1 MKKDRVIGPLYCV
14 TAALIWGLSFVA
26 QKSGAYIGTL
36 PFNGIRLLLGG
47 LVMLPVVF
55 ARYLKSGKSIS
66 PEKIEKKSNAKTA
79 EGIIV
84 CGLVLFAGSNL
95 QQHAF
100 ACGLGAGKVA
110 FITAL
115 YMIIVPICGLFTGR
129 RPGLNVWIGVV
140 LGMVGLYFICI
151 KKGTFGMGKGEIFAL
166 LCAFMFALHILVI
179 DKYCVL
185 VDNLT
190 LACGQYLVA
199 GIVSFVLMFI
209 FEGKPDPQALKSCIP
224 VIAYAGIG
232 SFAFAFTLQIFGQKK
247 TEPAV
252 ASLLLCLE
260 SVFAVIFGWIILHDN
275 LGARVL
281 TGCGIMFAGVI
292 ISQID
297 FRAISRK
304 ASET

>member
-1 MKKDRVIGPLYCV
+1 
-14 TAALIWGLSFVA
+14 
-26 QKSGAYIGTL
+26 
-36 PFNGIRLLLGG
+36 
-47 LVMLPVVF
+47 
-55 ARYLKSGKSIS
+55 
-66 PEKIEKKSNAKTA
+66 
-79 EGIIV
+79 
-84 CGLVLFAGSNL
+84 
-95 QQHAF
+95 
-100 ACGLGAGKVA
+100 
-110 FITAL
+110 
-115 YMIIVPICGLFTGR
+115 
-129 RPGLNVWIGVV
+129 
-140 LGMVGLYFICI
+140 
-151 KKGTFGMGKGEIFAL
+151 MGKGEIFAL

-209 FEGKPDPQALKSCIP
+209 FEGKPDPQALKNCIP
-224 VIAYAGIG
+224 VIVYAGVG
-232 SFAFAFTLQIFGQKK
+232 SCAFAFTLQIFGQKK

-297 FRAISRK
+297 FRAVSRK